1 MAKSR
6 EHTLIAKMSAVA
18 VFGALSFVM
27 TAFLKIPYA
36 GNAGYFNFGDIVTL
50 LASMVLGPIEG
61 ALIGIVGGALSDLFL
76 GYAFYAPWTIL
87 AKGLMGLA
95 TGFLYSVLKNKK
107 GLRFIARMEYSTV
120 ALSYIC
126 SAFIFPFFYL
136 VPIWSYIT
144 GKTILLRPE
153 VEFIIIRS
161 IYFDGILILFF
172 FHFSVLYRQ
181 PRSAE
186 SDKQSE

>member
-6 EHTLIAKMSAVA
+6 EHALIAKMSAVA

-107 GLRFIARMEYSTV
+107 GLRFISPFVGGTFEVLAYLLCYYVLLGTGG
-120 ALSYIC
+120 LIN
-126 SAFIFPFFYL
+126 SAFDCVQAYGSAIIAIPLYL
-136 VPIWSYIT
+136 A
-144 GKTILLRPE
+144 
-153 VEFIIIRS
+153 VEKAHVVE
-161 IYFDGILILFF
+161 
-172 FHFSVLYRQ
+172 HFQ
-181 PRSAE
+181 E
-186 SDKQSE
+186 